1 MLVSILRALRSRG
14 SLPLAPLAA
23 VALAA
28 CQDVNTPS
36 APAVDAQLSPGCPG
50 LCQVAPAK
58 ILFARYVDHR
68 SMIARVNPDG
78 TGLTFLAA
86 SVVLHNEPH
95 SVLAVI
101 AVGQLAYLVSGV
113 LRGSEVTSSWNARN
127 SASVS
132 ATGRPFTASVIR
144 DADAFEI
151 AQPCPSKPTSRTTPS
166 ASVTCTE
173 RRSPHSGLLPSAW
186 RFASGGEPWF
196 RGRLLWS
203 RITD

>member
-78 TGLTFLAA
+78 TGLTFLGQGGQPTW
-86 SVVLHNEPH
+86 SPDFKK
-95 SVLAVI
+95 I
-101 AVGQLAYLVSGV
+101 A
-113 LRGSEVTSSWNARN
+113 
-127 SASVS
+127 
-132 ATGRPFTASVIR
+132 FTA
-144 DADAFEI
+144 
-151 AQPCPSKPTSRTTPS
+151 T
-166 ASVTCTE
+166 
-173 RRSPHSGLLPSAW
+173 
-186 RFASGGEPWF
+186 ASGGGIF
-196 RGRLLWS
+196 TMNADGTGRTQVTFGPSDTDPSWS
-203 RITD
+203 KDGTKIAFARKGSLG